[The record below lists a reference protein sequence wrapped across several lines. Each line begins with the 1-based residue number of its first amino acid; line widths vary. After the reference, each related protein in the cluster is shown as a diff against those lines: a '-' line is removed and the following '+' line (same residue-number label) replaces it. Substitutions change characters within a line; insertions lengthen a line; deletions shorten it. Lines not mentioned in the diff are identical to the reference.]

1 MHSTPGVV
9 VPRRLPV
16 SHDHGHVASH
26 VTPPVAQ
33 YKDNMVSMAAKQYK
47 HNDMRDPV
55 KSSGSSVAMDTADTG
70 TASNDDVYY
79 DGQCLC
85 VCVCLSVCLSLCV
98 CVCVYVCAYLY
109 SSAL

>member
-1 MHSTPGVV
+1 M

-33 YKDNMVSMAAKQYK
+33 YKDNTVAMAAKQYK

-55 KSSGSSVAMDTADTG
+55 KSSGSSVAMDTADIG

-79 DGQCLC
+79 DGQC
-85 VCVCLSVCLSLCV
+85 
-98 CVCVYVCAYLY
+98 VCVYVCACVCVCVCIFIQ
-109 SSAL
+109 